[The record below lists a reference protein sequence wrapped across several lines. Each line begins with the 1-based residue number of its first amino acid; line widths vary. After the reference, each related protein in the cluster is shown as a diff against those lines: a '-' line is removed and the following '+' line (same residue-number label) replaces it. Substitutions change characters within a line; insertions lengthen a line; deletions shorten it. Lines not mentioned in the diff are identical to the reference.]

1 MNGDYTYN
9 QVKVNVTDHTISQL
23 KLPDSTINNTNDVSK
38 TYTTD
43 MQHLINAKYD
53 VQVDSSSEVKIT
65 VQGKMRHKDTYTQ
78 DASTTMN
85 GDSVLLNQTTNNTDI
100 SGQNNSFNSTLLWQ
114 KKFHKKGRTL
124 SLNAQ
129 ENYTEINSTGYQ
141 YSLIKGYTAGNF
153 SSADTTDQYK
163 TSYSRNLTLVS
174 KLTYTEPL
182 SAHTYLVLDYGLDL
196 LSGASDK
203 NAYNRDNGGK
213 YQVLDSAFSNFYN
226 LNILTNAGGAF
237 FKKATKKYTYSLGS
251 DLGYT
256 NYHQDNV
263 YQDSLQKRSFLNW
276 YPKGSFSYKFSQA
289 CNLHLNYYGST
300 TQPSL
305 DQLQPVASNNNPLNI
320 VTGNPDLKPSFT
332 SRVSANFNKYNILS
346 DRGMYLSTNY
356 TLVNNAFSS
365 RDSIDAVGK
374 SYSQTVNVRNTQ
386 NLGFYGGYN
395 FKWKKPDIR
404 MGFNADLNESSSI
417 NFVNGIEN
425 DTKSGSY
432 GLGYRLDKS
441 KEKVYDV
448 SLSAN
453 ATYNASRSSIQ
464 TSNNTTYWNYE
475 LNPDFTKDLP
485 LKFLFNV
492 NADMNFRQKT
502 PLFTT
507 NTNTVICNA
516 SLAKMFMKN
525 DALTLKLSANDIF
538 NQNLGFNR
546 SIGSNLVSQSTYTA
560 IHRYFMFSVQWNFAK
575 NGKPSQGFF

>member
-1 MNGDYTYN
+1 
-9 QVKVNVTDHTISQL
+9 
-23 KLPDSTINNTNDVSK
+23 
-38 TYTTD
+38 
-43 MQHLINAKYD
+43 
-53 VQVDSSSEVKIT
+53 
-65 VQGKMRHKDTYTQ
+65 
-78 DASTTMN
+78 
-85 GDSVLLNQTTNNTDI
+85 
-100 SGQNNSFNSTLLWQ
+100 
-114 KKFHKKGRTL
+114 
-124 SLNAQ
+124 
-129 ENYTEINSTGYQ
+129 
-141 YSLIKGYTAGNF
+141 
-153 SSADTTDQYK
+153 
-163 TSYSRNLTLVS
+163 
-174 KLTYTEPL
+174 
-182 SAHTYLVLDYGLDL
+182 
-196 LSGASDK
+196 
-203 NAYNRDNGGK
+203 
-213 YQVLDSAFSNFYN
+213 
-226 LNILTNAGGAF
+226 
-237 FKKATKKYTYSLGS
+237 
-251 DLGYT
+251 
-256 NYHQDNV
+256 
-263 YQDSLQKRSFLNW
+263 
-276 YPKGSFSYKFSQA
+276 
-289 CNLHLNYYGST
+289 
-300 TQPSL
+300 
-305 DQLQPVASNNNPLNI
+305 
-320 VTGNPDLKPSFT
+320 
-332 SRVSANFNKYNILS
+332 
-346 DRGMYLSTNY
+346 
-356 TLVNNAFSS
+356 
-365 RDSIDAVGK
+365 
-374 SYSQTVNVRNTQ
+374 VNVRNTQ